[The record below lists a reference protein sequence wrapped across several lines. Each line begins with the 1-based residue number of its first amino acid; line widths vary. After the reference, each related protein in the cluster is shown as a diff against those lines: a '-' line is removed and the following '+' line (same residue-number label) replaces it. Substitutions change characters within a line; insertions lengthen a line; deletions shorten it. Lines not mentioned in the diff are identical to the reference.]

1 MSGWHGAAG
10 GASGTPSDK
19 KAERRGHAL
28 LRPLR
33 RPGRPTRAC
42 YAFAALGGAA
52 GMCAAAWGGYLAGAS
67 DSQVRMDGL
76 RERWRGRLRRDLH
89 APSVRAPRARE
100 ASAACSATAREAQGR
115 VRAFQKGCFFKA
127 NHRAQKVTGFS
138 QQASRPARSKRLL
151 FFFKPRCSA
160 YSACGNRMA
169 RANR

>member
-28 LRPLR
+28 QRPLR

-52 GMCAAAWGGYLAGAS
+52 GMCAAAWGAYLAGAS

-115 VRAFQKGCFFKA
+115 VRAFQKGCFF
-127 NHRAQKVTGFS
+127 
-138 QQASRPARSKRLL
+138 RPIIGHK
-151 FFFKPRCSA
+151 K
-160 YSACGNRMA
+160 
-169 RANR
+169 